1 MLVEVFAW
9 SLNLQWIALPLLAAV
24 AMLGLLALVSP
35 KGFAQISHDSSRW
48 VDTAKVLEKFDKP
61 INIDEHVL
69 RYSRV
74 FGVAIM
80 VACAVLS
87 YVLSTYVF

>member
-9 SLNLQWIALPLLAAV
+9 SLNYQWITLPLLVVV

-35 KGFAQISHDSSRW
+35 KRFAQISHGSSQW
-48 VDTAKVLEKFDKP
+48 VDTAKLLEKFDKP
-61 INIDEHVL
+61 INIDQHVL

-74 FGVAIM
+74 FGVVII
-80 VACAVLS
+80 VACAVLA
-87 YVLSTYVF
+87 YVLLTYIF

>member
-9 SLNLQWIALPLLAAV
+9 SLNLQWIALPLLVVV

-35 KGFAQISHDSSRW
+35 KRFAEISQSSSRW
-48 VDTAKVLEKFDKP
+48 VDTAKMIEKFDKP
-61 INIDEHVL
+61 INIDQQVL

-80 VACAVLS
+80 VACAVLG
-87 YVLSTYVF
+87 YVLSTYVL